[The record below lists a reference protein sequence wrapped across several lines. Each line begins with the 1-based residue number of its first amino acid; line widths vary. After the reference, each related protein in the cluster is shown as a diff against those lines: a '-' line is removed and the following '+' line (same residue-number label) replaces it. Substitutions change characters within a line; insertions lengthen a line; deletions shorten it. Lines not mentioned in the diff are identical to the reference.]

1 MPPQTT
7 TASTGVLVNLNSFI
21 SQVYAWMTGGL
32 LVTAA
37 VAWVISQQQD
47 LADYVRENELFGL
60 LIIVELVVVIAL
72 SAFINKMNVFLAG
85 TLFLFYAVLNG
96 IFFGAFVLAL
106 FETQSVY
113 AAFAATAGTFAVM
126 TIYGLVTKS
135 DLTKF
140 GSIAIMGLF
149 GLIIGSLV
157 NAFLIQS
164 DSLGMVLT
172 YVGIFIFIILIAY
185 DTQKLKTYAAVA
197 EQEGNATHM
206 AILGALSLYLDFI
219 NLFIRLLSIFGKRK

>member
-7 TASTGVLVNLNSFI
+7 TAHTGVLVNLSSFV

-37 VAWVISQQQD
+37 VAWVVSQQQD
-47 LADYVRENELFGL
+47 LATYIRENELFGL
-60 LIIVELVVVIAL
+60 LIIVELIVVIAL
-72 SAFINKMNVFLAG
+72 SAFINKMNAFLAG
-85 TLFLFYAVLNG
+85 FLFLLYAVLNG
-96 IFFGAFVLAL
+96 VFFGAFVFAL
-106 FETQSVY
+106 FEIQSVY

-126 TIYGLVTKS
+126 TVYGLVTKS

-157 NAFLIQS
+157 NVFLLQS

-172 YVGIFIFIILIAY
+172 YIGIFIFIILIAF
-185 DTQKLKTYAAVA
+185 DTQKLKTYAQVA

-219 NLFIRLLSIFGKRK
+219 NLFIRLLAIFGKRK